1 MRKQTGIM
9 MLVFL
14 TILFMLSGC
23 VGLESKVKPEAKTDT
38 GEEMLLPPY
47 NGPKARVALG
57 KFQWKVGGSGYRT
70 KVSMGGQE
78 SMTITTERDYMTG
91 LEDMLTTALVQSK
104 RYRMLERVDLDVVKS
119 EQNLT
124 KQGYTDKS
132 GKKKGGFKGADL
144 VVVAA
149 ITGWE
154 PGTSGTS
161 GGGFGGLFGTAGAI
175 FAGAAGA
182 VKKGS
187 MAMDIRIIDT
197 DTGEILSA
205 TRVKGESKSINIGAG
220 LAALTGGGGMGG
232 GLGSFAKTPME
243 AAIRTCIYNAVK
255 FTVENTPQKY
265 FKY

>member
-1 MRKQTGIM
+1 MQKQAVTMI
-9 MLVFL
+9 LVFL
-14 TILFMLSGC
+14 FTLFMLSGC

-104 RYRMLERVDLDVVKS
+104 RYRMLERVDLDVVKN

-161 GGGFGGLFGTAGAI
+161 GGGVGGLFGLPGAI

-232 GLGSFAKTPME
+232 GLSSFAKTPME

>member
-1 MRKQTGIM
+1 MPRQKVIM
-9 MLVFL
+9 IFVFL
-14 TILFMLSGC
+14 VTLFMLSGC
-23 VGLESKVKPEAKTDT
+23 VGLESEVKPTAKTDT

-57 KFQWKVGGSGYRT
+57 KFQWKVGGSGFTT
-70 KVSMGGQE
+70 KVSVAGQE
-78 SMTITTERDYMTG
+78 SVTITTERDYMSG

-144 VVVAA
+144 IVVAA

-161 GGGFGGLFGTAGAI
+161 GGGGGGMFGM
-175 FAGAAGA
+175 AGA
-182 VKKGS
+182 VFSGIAGSVQKGS

-205 TRVKGESKSINIGAG
+205 TRVEGESKSVNVGGA
-220 LAALTGGGGMGG
+220 LMALTGTGGLGG

-243 AAIRTCIYNAVK
+243 KAIRTCIYNAVK
-255 FTVENTPQKY
+255 FTVENTPQQY